1 MIEMIDLCLIFLA
14 VFLILGIVLA
24 VANLILLEDLL
35 IEDPNYFFPTHIYER
50 TTLNKFGVA
59 LDSLF
64 LFIINFGYC
73 TIMIINW
80 LCHVGRE
87 GD

>member
-1 MIEMIDLCLIFLA
+1 MIKLYLIFLM
-14 VFLILGIVLA
+14 FFILGFLLLA
-24 VANLILLEDLL
+24 MNIGVLEDLL
-35 IEDPNYFFPTHIYER
+35 NEDPYYFFPTHIYKR
-50 TTLNKFGVA
+50 TKLNKFGVA